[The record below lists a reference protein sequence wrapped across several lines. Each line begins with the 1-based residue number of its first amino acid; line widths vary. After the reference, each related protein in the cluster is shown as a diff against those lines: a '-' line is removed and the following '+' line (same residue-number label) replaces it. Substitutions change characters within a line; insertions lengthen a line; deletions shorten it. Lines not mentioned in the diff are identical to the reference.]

1 MKTNNNNNNKKTTLF
16 FIVISLSLVVT
27 TITALTSITYL
38 SPLTTAVFAVQ
49 ELEGQGGEDSKQK
62 FTAHLFGDQQVPP
75 IQTNASGMAWFKP
88 MQDNIWFNVSLTDI
102 QGVTMAHLHSGK
114 QGENG
119 PPIVPLYK
127 SDTPSGPI
135 IGLLAKGNI
144 TADTFQGPMAGKQI
158 SDLITA
164 MQNGETYVNIHTQK
178 YPDGEIRGQIMVTN
192 STITMK

>member
-1 MKTNNNNNNKKTTLF
+1 MKTNNNNKKAIF
-16 FIVISLSLVVT
+16 FIVIISFSLIT
-27 TITALTSITYL
+27 TALTSIIYF
-38 SPLTTAVFAVQ
+38 SSATTVFAVQ
-49 ELEGQGGEDSKQK
+49 GGEGDKQK

-75 IQTNASGMAWFKP
+75 VQTNASGIAYFKP
-88 MQDNIWFNVSLTDI
+88 MQDNVWFNITITDI
-102 QGVTMAHLHSGK
+102 QGITMAHIHSGK

-127 SDTPSGPI
+127 PDTPSGPI
-135 IGLLAKGNI
+135 VGVLATGNI
-144 TADTFQGPMAGKQI
+144 TADTFKGPMAGKPI

-178 YPDGEIRGQIMVTN
+178 HPDGEIRGQIMVSN